1 MEKLLDIQNLWVTYK
16 SGNELIHAVNGV
28 DIELEDGMTLGLL
41 GETGAG
47 KTTIAK
53 CIMQLI
59 QAPSGKIEC
68 GEIFFHGQDL
78 LKARKDEIRSIRGS
92 QISMIFQ
99 DPMSALNPVL
109 TVGEQVAEVISIH
122 DPSLSRKEVWGKTL
136 SMFETVGIPAER
148 VEDYPHQFSG
158 GMKQRVVIAIAL
170 ACNPK
175 VLIADEPT
183 TALDVTIQAQILD
196 MMATLKRT
204 YGTAT
209 ILITHDLGVIAQ
221 MCEYVDIIYAG
232 EVIESATVHDIF
244 KDARHPYTRGLLG
257 AIPKINVSYHRLQP
271 IEGLMP
277 DPTRLPNGCYFS
289 DRCTHA
295 NERCKREHPE
305 FCNVNGK
312 HKVRCFMME
321 KVLRGDCK

>member
-1 MEKLLDIQNLWVTYK
+1 MEKLENLLEIKDLYVTFK
-16 SGNELIHAVNGV
+16 SGNEIVHAVNGV
-28 DIELEDGMTLGLL
+28 NMALKEGMTLGLL

-47 KTTIAK
+47 KTTVAK

-59 QAPSGKIEC
+59 QAPAGKIER
-68 GEIFFHGQDL
+68 GEILFRGRNL
-78 LKARKDEIRSIRGS
+78 LEAGKDEIRSIRGS

-109 TVGEQVAEVISIH
+109 SVGEQVAEVISIH
-122 DPSLSRKEVWGKTL
+122 EPSLSHKEVWAKTL
-136 SMFETVGIPAER
+136 SMFETVGISSDRAN
-148 VEDYPHQFSG
+148 DYPHQFSG

-196 MMATLKRT
+196 MMAALKRT

-221 MCEYVDIIYAG
+221 MCEYVDVVYAG
-232 EVIESATVHDIF
+232 EVIESAPVHDIF
-244 KDARHPYTRGLLG
+244 KDARHPYTIGLLG

-277 DPTRLPNGCYFS
+277 DPTRLPAGCYFS
-289 DRCTHA
+289 DRCAHA
-295 NERCKREHPE
+295 EERCRQEHPALRD
-305 FCNVNGK
+305 VSGT
-312 HKVRCFMME
+312 HKVRCFMMKSTQE
-321 KVLRGDCK
+321 